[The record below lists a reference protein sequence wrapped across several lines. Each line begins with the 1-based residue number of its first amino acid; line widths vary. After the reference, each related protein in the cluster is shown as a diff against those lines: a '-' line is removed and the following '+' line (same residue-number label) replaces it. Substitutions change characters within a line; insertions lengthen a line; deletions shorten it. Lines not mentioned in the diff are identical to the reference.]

1 MSEKIKQ
8 PHEHLPPTASINTS
22 TIDQNTNS
30 IGFDNHSPLNNKSI
44 MQNSLFVDPTTE
56 NTNSNNK
63 QNRSAL
69 NHYLDSGSIDSMTY
83 HPAIKRSGIPTISNP
98 STLVMFNRTFRGNT

>member
-1 MSEKIKQ
+1 MSEKLKHVDEQ
-8 PHEHLPPTASINTS
+8 LPPTASIITS

-30 IGFDNHSPLNNKSI
+30 IGFDNHSPINKSI
-44 MQNSLFVDPTTE
+44 MQNSIFVDPGNE
-56 NTNSNNK
+56 ITNSNQK

-83 HPAIKRSGIPTISNP
+83 HPVIKRRGVPTISNP
-98 STLVMFNRTFRGNT
+98 STGVMFNRTYRGNT